1 MKFSRKSLFSILSD
15 VNCGNIYGKI
25 DMEAK
30 IASFEV
36 PALGVNSQLQLG
48 AMNTIGIHNYHNAAV
63 AALSV
68 VGLNVGLDI
77 EDIGPSIEKLR
88 APPHRMQIG
97 KLKQTHLCK

>member
-1 MKFSRKSLFSILSD
+1 MVIA
-15 VNCGNIYGKI
+15 CTGKI

-36 PALGVNSQLQLG
+36 PDIGVASQLQLG
-48 AMNTIGIHNYHNAAV
+48 GMRAKGKHNYCNAAV

-68 VGLNVGLDI
+68 AGLDVGVDVEAI
-77 EDIGPSIEKLR
+77 NATIEKLR

-97 KLKQTHLCK
+97 KHHNSNGHSWGILDGSA